1 MVKFEGKWKYQSYR
15 PDPGSVAADPNTP
28 HIRSLVAP
36 WRGDHRPRRDHR
48 QVGVHGDADQ
58 ARLSRSKSRMEVLE
72 GCPSRQQ

>member
-15 PDPGSVAADPNTP
+15 PDPGSVAADPTSP
-28 HIRSLVAP
+28 DIRSLVAP

-48 QVGVHGDADQ
+48 HAWSSRG
-58 ARLSRSKSRMEVLE
+58 RRSSSLSRSKSRMEVLE